1 MEDIIPMRYEQLKPI
16 DPLTHTLNISTF
28 QKLAKRKIKQKN
40 KKHAL
45 IIMDLNDFKQIND
58 NYGHPIGD
66 AVIIKAS
73 NRLNR
78 VIRGNDSLSRMGGD
92 EFVILLCDVENEEQ
106 VRKIAR
112 RIVASIQKPMSFDN
126 LVINVAIS
134 VGYALYPIE
143 GETYDLL
150 YQVADERMYNCKHK
164 NKNNIPCFE
173 K

>member
-1 MEDIIPMRYEQLKPI
+1 MEDIITMRYEQLKPI

-66 AVIIKAS
+66 AVIIEAS

-78 VIRGNDSLSRMGGD
+78 VITGNDSLSRMGGD

-150 YQVADERMYNCKHK
+150 YQVADERMYNCKNK
-164 NKNNIPCFE
+164 NKNNRPCFE

>member
-1 MEDIIPMRYEQLKPI
+1 
-16 DPLTHTLNISTF
+16 
-28 QKLAKRKIKQKN
+28 
-40 KKHAL
+40 
-45 IIMDLNDFKQIND
+45 MDLNDFKQIND
-58 NYGHPIGD
+58 NYGHPIGN
-66 AVIIKAS
+66 AVIIEAS

-78 VIRGNDSLSRMGGD
+78 VITGNDSLSRMGGD

-112 RIVASIQKPMSFDN
+112 RIVASIQKTMSFDN
-126 LVINVAIS
+126 LVINIAIS

-150 YQVADERMYNCKHK
+150 YHVADERMYNCKHK

>member
-16 DPLTHTLNISTF
+16 DPLTHILNISTF
-28 QKLAKRKIKQKN
+28 QRLAKRKIKQKN

-66 AVIIKAS
+66 AVIIEAS

-78 VIRGNDSLSRMGGD
+78 VITGNDSLSRMGGD

-150 YQVADERMYNCKHK
+150 Y
-164 NKNNIPCFE
+164 
-173 K
+173 